1 MKKNRP
7 ILILICLIFSI
18 FTKAQTD
25 SSFTH
30 SRDSLKN
37 LKHDAIYSIVEQMPD
52 FPGGQEK
59 LNKFLLQIKYPRAAR
74 KKGVSGKV
82 YVTFVVNSDG
92 KIKNVKILR
101 GLGYGLDEEVLRVV
115 NKMPDWIPG
124 KQNGKEVSVQFNL
137 PVNFNLH

>member
-1 MKKNRP
+1 MKNLRW
-7 ILILICLIFSI
+7 ILILNFLMISVFA
-18 FTKAQTD
+18 KAQTD
-25 SSFTH
+25 SSNTH
-30 SRDSLKN
+30 STDSSKDQ
-37 LKHDAIYSIVEQMPD
+37 KHEIIYTIVEQMPD

-137 PVNFNLH
+137 PVNFNLN

>member
-1 MKKNRP
+1 MKKL
-7 ILILICLIFSI
+7 ISFLILIFLMFSI

-25 SSFTH
+25 FSNIH

-37 LKHDAIYSIVEQMPD
+37 VKQEVIFTTVEQMPE

-124 KQNGKEVSVQFNL
+124 KQNGKEVSVQYNL
-137 PVNFNLH
+137 PVNFNLN

>member
-7 ILILICLIFSI
+7 ILILICLMLSI
-18 FTKAQTD
+18 STKAQTD
-25 SSFTH
+25 FSNTH
-30 SRDSLKN
+30 SRDSSKN
-37 LKHDAIYSIVEQMPD
+37 LKQEVIFTTVEQMPE

-92 KIKNVKILR
+92 KINNVKILR

-124 KQNGKEVSVQFNL
+124 KQNGKEVNVQFNL
-137 PVNFNLH
+137 PVNFNLN